1 MKANVRFPS
10 DGFLVATEA
19 ATRSSRAY
27 WVCQIVGWSIY
38 FLINI
43 VASVGMRPFSAA
55 SVVASVFVSL
65 GGLLLTHGLR
75 HLSQRWGWRDLGIAQ
90 LLPRA
95 FAGAVTAA
103 VLLSGGILLL
113 GFVAGYFDL
122 FPELKNEKF
131 NWELGIIIVLVINL
145 TIVFSLWSGIY
156 FGFHFFRRQQRE
168 ETERW
173 KLEAALASAE
183 LGALKAQMNP
193 HFLFNCLNGLRGL
206 VVEDPPRA
214 QNVITR
220 LASILR
226 YSLQSGS
233 TPTVTLER
241 ELQTVD
247 DYLDLEAIRFE
258 DRLNV
263 RREIDPATLSAQVP
277 PMIVQTL
284 VENAIKYGV
293 SRYPDAGE
301 IVIASR
307 LQNGEVIL
315 SITNNGRIEP
325 NSESTGLGLK
335 NATERLRRLFG
346 NSASISLAQSAQGL
360 VTAMIRVPEQHHQP
374 ITSRA

>member
-1 MKANVRFPS
+1 MKANVRFP
-10 DGFLVATEA
+10 TEA
-19 ATRSSRAY
+19 IIGGDDPPRRSRAY
-27 WVCQIVGWSIY
+27 WVLQIAGWSIY
-38 FLINI
+38 FLINF
-43 VASVGMRPFSAA
+43 VAAVAMKPMTAAALVGCVVVSA
-55 SVVASVFVSL
+55 
-65 GGLLLTHGLR
+65 GGFFLTHMLR
-75 HLSQRWGWRDLGIAQ
+75 RFSRKWGWLHLGVAQ

-95 FAGAVTAA
+95 LAGAIVCAALLTA
-103 VLLSGGILLL
+103 GILSA
-113 GFVAGYFDL
+113 GFIAGYFDL
-122 FPELKNEKF
+122 FPGMEKEKL
-131 NWELGIIIVLVINL
+131 NWELGIIIVLVANL
-145 TIVFSLWSGIY
+145 SVVFAAWEGIY
-156 FGFHFFRRQQRE
+156 FGIHFFRRQQRE

-206 VVEDPPRA
+206 VVEDPARA

-301 IVIASR
+301 IVISSR

-315 SITNNGRIEP
+315 SITNNGEIEQ

-360 VTAMIRVPEQHHQP
+360 VTAMIRVPEQHRQAL
-374 ITSRA
+374 TSRA